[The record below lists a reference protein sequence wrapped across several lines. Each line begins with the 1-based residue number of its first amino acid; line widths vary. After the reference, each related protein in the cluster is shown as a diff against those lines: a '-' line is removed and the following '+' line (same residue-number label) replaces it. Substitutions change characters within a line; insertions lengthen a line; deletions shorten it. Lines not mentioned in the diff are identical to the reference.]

1 MNAAAKALRM
11 QVLKRRALSIGAVKT
26 FDHAMQFLLPIVLV
40 RCLDAATFGQYRL
53 LWLVVGTVMALATL
67 NMCGTLYFFVPRSEP
82 ARKRLYIHN
91 TIIYLAL
98 AGLVYALLVS
108 RLNPLLPRALDPLES
123 YGALVPTF
131 VGLWVASILMDYLP
145 TIDERIAWQALA
157 TGGLAAL
164 RVTLIGVG
172 AFASGEMR
180 VVLYMLLAL
189 VLAKFS
195 LLLFYVWRWHGLGRP
210 WFERATFVEQ
220 FRHSAPFGVSNA
232 LFALRSQA
240 DQWVAASLFALTSF
254 AAFSIA
260 AIVGQ
265 VVQILRHSVLEA
277 FMPTMSRMEA
287 AGEMRGMMEMNSR
300 ANVMVARLLYPLLA
314 FAFVFAKD
322 LITLVYT
329 AAYGEAAPVMRVYV
343 VGMAA
348 MAVEVGSIVLLLR
361 QGGFAMRIT
370 AAALILSVA
379 VSWSA
384 AHFAGLAGAAAG
396 SVLAIYFDRA
406 LMLRRVSRHT
416 GIALREL
423 QDWGSLVWAGA
434 TAATAGVIAWLV
446 APQSSHFLRLVVGFT
461 VLMAVYAALN
471 YRKLVR

>member
-1 MNAAAKALRM
+1 
-11 QVLKRRALSIGAVKT
+11 
-26 FDHAMQFLLPIVLV
+26 
-40 RCLDAATFGQYRL
+40 
-53 LWLVVGTVMALATL
+53 
-67 NMCGTLYFFVPRSEP
+67 
-82 ARKRLYIHN
+82 
-91 TIIYLAL
+91 
-98 AGLVYALLVS
+98 
-108 RLNPLLPRALDPLES
+108 
-123 YGALVPTF
+123 
-131 VGLWVASILMDYLP
+131 
-145 TIDERIAWQALA
+145 
-157 TGGLAAL
+157 
-164 RVTLIGVG
+164 
-172 AFASGEMR
+172 
-180 VVLYMLLAL
+180 
-189 VLAKFS
+189 
-195 LLLFYVWRWHGLGRP
+195 
-210 WFERATFVEQ
+210 
-220 FRHSAPFGVSNA
+220 
-232 LFALRSQA
+232 
-240 DQWVAASLFALTSF
+240 
-254 AAFSIA
+254 
-260 AIVGQ
+260 
-265 VVQILRHSVLEA
+265 
-277 FMPTMSRMEA
+277 
-287 AGEMRGMMEMNSR
+287 
-300 ANVMVARLLYPLLA
+300 MVARLLYPLLA

-370 AAALILSVA
+370 AAALVLSVA

-434 TAATAGVIAWLV
+434 TAATAGMVAWLV

-461 VLMAVYAALN
+461 VLMTVYAALN